1 MTSQEGTVTP
11 SPIST
16 NTSSTDKDVTEKD
29 IANLYSRLQS
39 VMHRTHQEAAD
50 AKFIPLPASLPLSP
64 SVSSSGNNNKTTSRN
79 NSINSSN
86 SSNSNNYFPYGY
98 ADTNKAR
105 TPPMT
110 SSPTTAYKPTSLS
123 TYDGTPTGSSSS
135 PVSSSTPTDTE
146 APTRFSGAD
155 TSDTADDILCPCH
168 HILISKDS
176 HHCGLCDR
184 VIPVLEALTKERD
197 TQEYDIKRLQQR
209 LAEEQL
215 TIQDQTNDISL
226 LQASVQ
232 QVKKQLTN
240 KTEAFLALQ
249 GDMETL
255 NDKYVDEIER
265 VAEIQHSKDMVENE
279 LEDLSRR
286 LFEEA
291 NGMVANEKREKY
303 NLEVA
308 QKHLENQL
316 KETKDRL
323 AAEQM
328 QLQELRL
335 KMEAMQDFEKNDR
348 ASVISDINSSSGMDG
363 GNNHSAD
370 GANNNGLN
378 GDGQVTDTR
387 GMKDLAGLFA
397 DQAAATTAED
407 QLDNKHLSPELDT
420 MLLTEFADFVKLR
433 ASVPLKKL
441 HSIPFMK
448 HCQLEDVDPC
458 LRFGAHSRLSAR
470 KINDA
475 IVMNT
480 CFIEE
485 APLGFADEQARR
497 PVDVPL
503 KTSAGKSMLWE
514 RFSSNSQAGVFAGC
528 QACGRNNGDT
538 ASLPY
543 RFRISYFDDWACID
557 RYCRDRL
564 VAVCEFYVFIRNVR
578 QGYYNSRTIT
588 DLYQE
593 AMRLRLQMFYARMGA
608 LPWTIR
614 SLGIKGDRIG
624 EASVSNFDIP
634 EPPTSES
641 SPLPRKNSTGKNG
654 SKRGSS
660 LDEKLIMETTSVK
673 ILSLDDTTTATT
685 ATTATTEAAPA
696 DTLANEKDVD
706 AKINHGS
713 TENSNCNNEHSS
725 VSNQALNSSEM
736 NSCHDKGDKDGKSG
750 MDDKDVFLDATDQ

>member
-16 NTSSTDKDVTEKD
+16 NTSSTDTDVTEKD

-79 NSINSSN
+79 NSTNSNNSN
-86 SSNSNNYFPYGY
+86 NSNNYFTYSY
-98 ADTNKAR
+98 TDTSKAR

-110 SSPTTAYKPTSLS
+110 NSPTTAYKPTSLS

-135 PVSSSTPTDTE
+135 PVSTTI
-146 APTRFSGAD
+146 
-155 TSDTADDILCPCH
+155 DTAGDILCPCH

-176 HHCGLCDR
+176 HHCGLCDC

-215 TIQDQTNDISL
+215 TIQNQTNDISL
-226 LQASVQ
+226 LQSSVQ

-240 KTEAFLALQ
+240 KTDAFLALQ

-323 AAEQM
+323 VAEQM

-348 ASVISDINSSSGMDG
+348 ASIISDINSSGGMDG
-363 GNNHSAD
+363 GNNQNVD
-370 GANNNGLN
+370 GAN
-378 GDGQVTDTR
+378 GDGQGADLR

-397 DQAAATTAED
+397 DQAVTTTAED
-407 QLDNKHLSPELDT
+407 QFDNKHPSPELDT

-433 ASVPLKKL
+433 ASIPLKKL

-470 KINDA
+470 KVNDA

-503 KTSAGKSMLWE
+503 KTSAGKSMIWE

-624 EASVSNFDIP
+624 EASISNFDIP

-641 SPLPRKNSTGKNG
+641 SPLPRKNSTGKNS

-660 LDEKLIMETTSVK
+660 LDEKLMTETTSVK
-673 ILSLDDTTTATT
+673 IMSIDDTHTATT
-685 ATTATTEAAPA
+685 IATKTAHTNTS
-696 DTLANEKDVD
+696 TNEKDVD
-706 AKINHGS
+706 AEISNVS
-713 TENSNCNNEHSS
+713 TENSNCNNDHSS
-725 VSNQALNSSEM
+725 VSNQDLDSPKMNSS
-736 NSCHDKGDKDGKSG
+736 HDKGEKTGNTG
-750 MDDKDVFLDATDQ
+750 MDDKDVFLDATDE